1 MAVWKD
7 LTDRAAQFL
16 MSLQIPL
23 IFINR
28 EEIDIYFHSAQ
39 NILIFIDSSVMEFFG
54 FSLISLTRSE
64 LLHWEILSAKRI
76 YSSSSWLRSN
86 LLIWR
91 KKWDRNPASPGSGHY
106 KGWIHFFQKFT
117 VVGCSLAVMSII
129 IFILCVTV
137 TVTYEIVFTIPLF
150 TYNHLPVAV
159 ARSAA
164 AEVEGEVEEPS
175 HHEGRHHHP
184 RVGDHQAHIL
194 QHELAT
200 LILIHQGVFI
210 INTLNRIMMSLNGNQ
225 SPPTCDKLKWMLNS
239 TIETTAATAC
249 KAS

>member
-7 LTDRAAQFL
+7 LTDRPAQFL

-64 LLHWEILSAKRI
+64 LLHWGILSAKRFF

-91 KKWDRNPASPGSGHY
+91 KKWDRNPASPGPGNY
-106 KGWIHFFQKFT
+106 KWWIHFFQKIT
-117 VVGCSLAVMSII
+117 IVGCSLAVMSSII
-129 IFILCVTV
+129 VFILCVTV
-137 TVTYEIVFTIPLF
+137 TV
-150 TYNHLPVAV
+150 
-159 ARSAA
+159 
-164 AEVEGEVEEPS
+164 
-175 HHEGRHHHP
+175 P
-184 RVGDHQAHIL
+184 R
-194 QHELAT
+194 T
-200 LILIHQGVFI
+200 K
-210 INTLNRIMMSLNGNQ
+210 
-225 SPPTCDKLKWMLNS
+225 C
-239 TIETTAATAC
+239 
-249 KAS
+249 